1 MNGMVQQMAVQSAQ
15 NSANTAAQAS
25 HVIAAGATKS
35 TMLGAAGTAVGVK
48 LAIAAIIIAI
58 AAGLG
63 ATTGVLV
70 GRGHGASEM
79 PSSAPSFAPGGGNG
93 IDDDEFD
100 GGRGGGRPDESLAP
114 TSSPTPEPLCAQV
127 LQNRTGRLDVRLTE
141 IANYE
146 LSELNLV
153 FLADLMQMV
162 YNSAPNRCNE
172 IFERVMTNATISS
185 WKVVEPL
192 QAAPYVELVFNPT
205 VQCDKCLSEEPLFAL
220 GLRRRSN
227 EIQDQDQYALSLK
240 VIADQYN
247 RELKRMGVGRVV
259 GMETRSTVT
268 NRRIETVEVEKPN
281 ADDFLRTKTPTL
293 APPTLAPALAPG
305 AGNGFG
311 LSSVGT

>member
-25 HVIAAGATKS
+25 HVIAAGASKS

-63 ATTGVLV
+63 ATTGVLA
-70 GRGHGASEM
+70 GRGHDVSEM
-79 PSSAPSFAPGGGNG
+79 PSSAPSFEPGGGNW
-93 IDDDEFD
+93 ISDDEFN
-100 GGRGGGRPDESLAP
+100 GGRGGGRPDESLVP

-172 IFERVMTNATISS
+172 IFERVMTNATITS

-205 VQCDKCLSEEPLFAL
+205 VQCDKCLPEEPLFAL
-220 GLRRRSN
+220 GLRRRST
-227 EIQDQDQYALSLK
+227 ELQEQDQYALSLK

-281 ADDFLRTKTPTL
+281 ANDFLRTKTPAL
-293 APPTLAPALAPG
+293 APPTLAPASAP
-305 AGNGFG
+305 AVGNGFG